1 MSKVLNVFLLIW
13 TVFSISHAFSQ
24 TKDLLSGRWE
34 YENIRKLNSSDVI
47 TSSKLQSVIGENSFY
62 EFQSDNRYSCFVNNV
77 FSRGKWKLTES
88 NQLVLNSDGK
98 IQSFEIVTLNNHS
111 LVLYAKGEAFHTLIR
126 QKQIIPVS
134 DHSSAKGEAAFIPD
148 HMARKWVLIELHD
161 SLENH
166 SINERMTSFVRGG
179 WYDFRSQGNY
189 VKKMIGKEK
198 TGKWKLTEGN
208 RTLIM
213 IDDDGLGAVWH
224 IGFVSASKLVLNK
237 PNSTMKHIFMAIQ

>member
-1 MSKVLNVFLLIW
+1 MSKVLNVFLLVC
-13 TVFSISHAFSQ
+13 TVFSISSAYSQ

-34 YENIRKLNSSDVI
+34 YENIRKLNSDDVI
-47 TSSKLQSVIGENSFY
+47 TSSKLQNVIGENSFY
-62 EFQSDNRYSCFVNNV
+62 EFQSDNIYSCFVNNV
-77 FSRGKWKLTES
+77 FSRGKWKLTDS
-88 NQLVLNSDGK
+88 QLVLNSNGK
-98 IQSFEIVTLNNHS
+98 IQTFEVVTLTNHS
-111 LVLYAKGEAFHTLIR
+111 LVLYAKGEAFHTLIK

-134 DHSSAKGEAAFIPD
+134 DHASPKGEAASVPA

-179 WYDFRSQGNY
+179 WYDFRSQGIY

-198 TGKWKLTEGN
+198 SGKWKLTEGN
-208 RTLIM
+208 KTLIM
-213 IDDDGLGAVWH
+213 VDDDGLGAVWH
-224 IGFVSASKLVLNK
+224 IGFVSNSRLVLHK